1 MLRRAALALV
11 MVAGCHGNTSKLDED
26 PPLPKQLRVC
36 ADPNNLPFSNEQ
48 AQGFENEIATLL
60 ARDLGIPVAYQWMPQ
75 RRGFI
80 RNTLKAK
87 SCDVVMG
94 EPKGLDMVRVTKP
107 YYRSSYAFVTR
118 ADRKLGDLKT
128 FDDPRLAHMRIGLH
142 AIGDDYANVPPAM
155 ALAKQGLSD
164 HIVGYTIY
172 GDYSQPNP
180 PRDLIDAVAKGDID
194 AAIAW
199 GPIAGYF
206 AKHAAVPLV
215 VTPVQSTERG
225 MSFAIGIGV
234 RKGDKA
240 FAKKLEDL
248 LAREKPAID
257 HILDDYGVPR
267 S

>member
-1 MLRRAALALV
+1 MLRRAALALAV
-11 MVAGCHGNTSKLDED
+11 VAGCHGNPSKLDED

-87 SCDVVMG
+87 ACDVVMG

-107 YYRSSYAFVTR
+107 YYRSSYVFVTR
-118 ADRKLGDLKT
+118 ADRHLADLAT
-128 FDDPRLAHMRIGLH
+128 FDDPRLKKMRIGLH

-155 ALAKQGLSD
+155 ALAKQGLAD

-206 AKHAAVPLV
+206 AKHASVPLV
-215 VTPVQSTERG
+215 VTPVKSRERG

-240 FAKKLEDL
+240 FAKKLESL

-257 HILDDYGVPR
+257 RILDDYGVPR